1 MADFDSF
8 FTDFDNMQLQQS
20 TRKPLAQSMAT
31 TTTKDSSTISKQTQ
45 QFQLSLLEQ
54 LIDQNR
60 DIAFLSSASYHNCK
74 LLDKQ
79 HAKQVKK
86 LTQDSRQFYV
96 HSQVFLFDY
105 KDQVFT
111 LSESVFA
118 GREEPKKLK
127 QKCHCCQLANLELR
141 CCHFCGE
148 SSCFVC
154 CKSQR
159 TFP

>member
-45 QFQLSLLEQ
+45 QFQFSLLEQ

-60 DIAFLSSASYHNCK
+60 DIAFLSSASY
-74 LLDKQ
+74 
-79 HAKQVKK
+79 QVKK

-96 HSQVFLFDY
+96 HSQVFQFDY

-118 GREEPKKLK
+118 GREEPKKIK